1 MGRQAILKAGTYF
14 WVHMGVALGVAF
26 AVTGNWAAAVA
37 IGLLEPLVQ
46 VFAYALHEWV
56 WARRCA
62 QRRGVTGWA
71 RHRLDGLRAASYFC
85 VHVVVAMVVVY
96 AVTGDLLAAM
106 AVGLIEPA
114 VQVVAYHLHERA
126 WRRAST
132 RRRTCSAVHARS
144 AAVRAGASPR
154 A

>member
-1 MGRQAILKAGTYF
+1 MQRQAVLKTGTYF
-14 WVHMGVALGVAF
+14 WVHLGVALGVAF
-26 AVTGNWAAAVA
+26 AVTGNWAAAIA
-37 IGLLEPLVQ
+37 IGLVEPTVQ

-56 WARRCA
+56 WARKSA
-62 QRRGVTGWA
+62 EHRGLTGWV
-71 RHRLDGLRAASYFC
+71 RHGLDGLKAASYFC
-85 VHVVVAMVVVY
+85 VHVVVAVAVVY

-132 RRRTCSAVHARS
+132 RRCACSAMHARS
-144 AAVRAGASPR
+144 AAVRVGELPGA
-154 A
+154 